1 MRIGLLVFTL
11 LGCVALAQEK
21 PPITWRFS
29 KPPIVG
35 RAVPGA
41 TVKVKVTAAISD
53 GWHLYSLK
61 KLDGGPIPTSIAVPP
76 EQPFTLD
83 GPIHA
88 EEPMRLDDPVFG
100 MEVEFYIESAEFT
113 VPVKIAAGVK
123 PGVQKLTI
131 APRYQ
136 TCNGKLCF
144 PPRTVKL
151 ELPVEV
157 NSR

>member
-1 MRIGLLVFTL
+1 MRVGLLALAL
-11 LGCVALAQEK
+11 LGCAALAQEK
-21 PPITWRFS
+21 PPIAWSFG
-29 KPPIVG
+29 KPTIEG

-41 TVKVKVTAAISD
+41 TVKVKVKAAIGD

-61 KLDGGPIPTSIAVPP
+61 KLDGGPIATSIAVPP
-76 EQPFTLD
+76 EQPFTLN
-83 GPIHA
+83 GTIEA

-136 TCNGKLCF
+136 TCNGKLCL
-144 PPRTVKL
+144 PPRTVRL
-151 ELPVEV
+151 ELPVKV
-157 NSR
+157 D